1 MSKVIICANQKGGVA
16 KTTTVNLGIGLARLG
31 KKVLLIDNDPQGSLT
46 EALGYQ
52 QPDSLDTTL
61 ANIMDAVLNEELVNV
76 EAGILQHGEG
86 VDLMPANIELSG
98 VETSLIGIMSSET
111 ILKEYIEMIGPRY
124 DYVIIDCSPNLG
136 QLTLNAL
143 VAADEIIIPVQAAYL
158 PIKGLE
164 QLLKTIS
171 KVKRKMNPNCSII
184 DILGAPDMDSCEYL
198 SKHFGTQTIHKASDS
213 DAKDYKGSSSRSE
226 DVMQKPLLSAE
237 DIFAMKKDGECAIVI
252 KGADPLFE
260 TKCRMEKTAFEK
272 HNLMM
277 SLVQGTEKSDVDID
291 ADKDV
296 DVKSKKLFCCP
307 LFKKRKEKGSKT
319 KGKESYKELAG
330 YIMESEYL
338 SAAQIEQLRLA
349 AKAGMPQEDI
359 LRLAKRGKE
368 PMEIRKCVEFYEMT
382 KNR

>member
-16 KTTTVNLGIGLARLG
+16 KTTTTVNLGIGLARLG

-76 EAGILQHGEG
+76 EAGILHHEEG

-171 KVKRKMNPNCSII
+171 KVI
-184 DILGAPDMDSCEYL
+184 
-198 SKHFGTQTIHKASDS
+198 
-213 DAKDYKGSSSRSE
+213 
-226 DVMQKPLLSAE
+226 
-237 DIFAMKKDGECAIVI
+237 
-252 KGADPLFE
+252 
-260 TKCRMEKTAFEK
+260 
-272 HNLMM
+272 
-277 SLVQGTEKSDVDID
+277 
-291 ADKDV
+291 
-296 DVKSKKLFCCP
+296 
-307 LFKKRKEKGSKT
+307 
-319 KGKESYKELAG
+319 
-330 YIMESEYL
+330 
-338 SAAQIEQLRLA
+338 
-349 AKAGMPQEDI
+349 
-359 LRLAKRGKE
+359 
-368 PMEIRKCVEFYEMT
+368 
-382 KNR
+382 